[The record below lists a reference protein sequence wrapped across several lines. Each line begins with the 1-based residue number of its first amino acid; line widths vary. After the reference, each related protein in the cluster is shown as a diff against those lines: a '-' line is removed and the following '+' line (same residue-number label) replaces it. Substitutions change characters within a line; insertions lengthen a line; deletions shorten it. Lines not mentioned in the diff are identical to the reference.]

1 MSTTKNKK
9 IIKLQESTQK
19 RNEAWIEV
27 DKCVSLYRH
36 DLPQEFVDAWG
47 GFERLAEEVEAIEV
61 EAINGIEQ
69 GLDRLQK
76 SINKEKEI
84 FGLSQRLLGKM
95 FVFSFIVFISH
106 LLVTY
111 ISEIPEP
118 RPANSGFK
126 YIPSLRLITCCCQ
139 SEMDHPYL
147 GNGNV

>member
-95 FVFSFIVFISH
+95 FVISFIVLISH

-111 ISEIPEP
+111 IFEIPEP

-126 YIPSLRLITCCCQ
+126 YIPSLRLILV
-139 SEMDHPYL
+139 S
-147 GNGNV
+147 GNS

>member
-36 DLPQEFVDAWG
+36 DLPQEFIDAWG
-47 GFERLAEEVEAIEV
+47 GFESLAEEVEAIEV

-84 FGLSQRLLGKM
+84 FGLSQRCSRQDVCVLVYCLYK
-95 FVFSFIVFISH
+95 SFASDVYF
-106 LLVTY
+106 
-111 ISEIPEP
+111 
-118 RPANSGFK
+118 
-126 YIPSLRLITCCCQ
+126 
-139 SEMDHPYL
+139 
-147 GNGNV
+147 

>member
-1 MSTTKNKK
+1 MTTSVNL
-9 IIKLQESTQK
+9 ISLSSQSSHNLDNNAISSAYHGNSGRATI
-19 RNEAWIEV
+19 EA
-27 DKCVSLYRH
+27 
-36 DLPQEFVDAWG
+36 
-47 GFERLAEEVEAIEV
+47 

-139 SEMDHPYL
+139 IEMDHPYL